1 MTKQTH
7 VALNSALEF
16 LFDRAIRV
24 ISRRRLCTFTVR
36 IADQYPQSVFV
47 CRYMPDI
54 CVGHFA
60 LNGKMDA
67 KDAAVV
73 CTGLELLLQ

>member
-16 LFDRAIRV
+16 LFDRAIRE
-24 ISRRRLCTFTVR
+24 SRRRLCTFTVR
-36 IADQYPQSVFV
+36 IADQYSQSVFV

-67 KDAAVV
+67 KDAAVIYT
-73 CTGLELLLQ
+73 CLELLLQ